1 MADVRLDFYDLDAE
15 ELPDVCMRCG
25 EPSTVRPV
33 KSFRWMP
40 PWARFVP
47 PIVGVWFIKR
57 RRAPIPLC
65 DKHKNHWLI
74 PRLIGY
80 GGAGVLVL
88 LVVALLMT
96 VVADAGNKPS
106 AVPPLISLLI
116 IVLTGVLFVA
126 WLITMIVLAV
136 TRINAVEITDDTITL
151 KNVHSDFT
159 RAYREM
165 TRGGITPEVEEIVR
179 EKWAQSSSRGRPER
193 DEPRRP
199 RRDDSPPDDKYRRG

>member
-65 DKHKNHWLI
+65 DQHKNHWSL
-74 PRLIGY
+74 RYLIGL
-80 GGAGVLVL
+80 GGLGVL
-88 LVVALLMT
+88 LVMLVAGLFALAADEGNNASGPMAIVAVVLL
-96 VVADAGNKPS
+96 
-106 AVPPLISLLI
+106 SLDGL
-116 IVLTGVLFVA
+116 LFIA
-126 WLITMIVLAV
+126 WLITIIVLAV
-136 TRINAVEITDDTITL
+136 TQINAVEITDDTITL

-179 EKWAQSSSRGRPER
+179 EKWSQSSSRGRPER

>member
-65 DKHKNHWLI
+65 DQHKNHWSI
-74 PRLIGY
+74 RYLIGL
-80 GGAGVLVL
+80 GGLGVLLLLLFAGLIALAADTNNQLMDIVAVL
-88 LVVALLMT
+88 LLSLDGLLF
-96 VVADAGNKPS
+96 
-106 AVPPLISLLI
+106 I
-116 IVLTGVLFVA
+116 A
-126 WLITMIVLAV
+126 WLITLIVLGV
-136 TRINAVEITDDTITL
+136 TQINAVEITDDTITL

-165 TRGGITPEVEEIVR
+165 TRADITPEVEEIVR
-179 EKWAQSSSRGRPER
+179 EKWAESSSRRRPE
-193 DEPRRP
+193 
-199 RRDDSPPDDKYRRG
+199 RDDSPPDDKYRRGR

>member
-25 EPSTVRPV
+25 QPSTVRPM
-33 KSFRWMP
+33 KQFSWMP
-40 PWARFVP
+40 YWARVVP
-47 PIVGVWFIKR
+47 PIISVWFVKR

-65 DKHKNHWLI
+65 DQHKNHWLI

-80 GGAGVLVL
+80 GGAGVLLL
-88 LVVALLMT
+88 LVVVGGMVYAIGDGEDPGGPQSIVGLL
-96 VVADAGNKPS
+96 
-106 AVPPLISLLI
+106 LLAFD
-116 IVLTGVLFVA
+116 GFLFIA
-126 WLITMIVLAV
+126 WLITLIVLAV
-136 TRINAVEITDDTITL
+136 TQINAVEITDDTITL

-179 EKWAQSSSRGRPER
+179 EKWDQSSGRRRPER
-193 DEPRRP
+193 DEPRR
-199 RRDDSPPDDKYRRG
+199 DDSPPDGKYRRG

>member
-33 KSFRWMP
+33 KSLRWMP

-65 DKHKNHWLI
+65 DQHKNHWSI
-74 PRLIGY
+74 RYLIGLGGLGVLLLLGVVGGMVY
-80 GGAGVLVL
+80 GIGEGENSGGAQSMIGL
-88 LVVALLMT
+88 LLL
-96 VVADAGNKPS
+96 AFDG
-106 AVPPLISLLI
+106 LLFI
-116 IVLTGVLFVA
+116 A
-126 WLITMIVLAV
+126 WLITLIVLAIIQ
-136 TRINAVEITDDTITL
+136 INAVEITDETITL

-179 EKWAQSSSRGRPER
+179 EKWDQSSGRRRSER

-199 RRDDSPPDDKYRRG
+199 GQDDSPPDDKYRRG

>member
-1 MADVRLDFYDLDAE
+1 MADVRLEFYDLDAE

-25 EPSTVRPV
+25 QPSTVRPM
-33 KSFRWMP
+33 KQFSWMP
-40 PWARFVP
+40 YWARVVP
-47 PIVGVWFIKR
+47 PIISVWFVKR

-65 DKHKNHWLI
+65 DQHKNHWLI

-80 GGAGVLVL
+80 GGAGVLLL
-88 LVVALLMT
+88 LVVVGAMM
-96 VVADAGNKPS
+96 VAVDAGNNPGG
-106 AVPPLISLLI
+106 APPLISLL
-116 IVLTGVLFVA
+116 LMSLAGVLLIA

-165 TRGGITPEVEEIVR
+165 TRGNISPEVEEIVR
-179 EKWAQSSSRGRPER
+179 EKWGKSSGRRAPEN
-193 DEPRRP
+193 
-199 RRDDSPPDDKYRRG
+199 DDDPPDDKYRRG

>member
-25 EPSTVRPV
+25 EPSTVRTV
-33 KSFRWMP
+33 KSFSWMP

-65 DKHKNHWLI
+65 DHHKNHWSI
-74 PRLIGY
+74 RWLIGL
-80 GGAGVLVL
+80 GGLAVVLVL
-88 LVVALLMT
+88 LF
-96 VVADAGNKPS
+96 AG
-106 AVPPLISLLI
+106 L
-116 IVLTGVLFVA
+116 GVLGANDGGEGPMQFIAIGLMSLAGLLFLA
-126 WLITMIVLAV
+126 WLVTMIALGV
-136 TRINAVEITDDTITL
+136 TQINAVEITDDTMTL

-179 EKWAQSSSRGRPER
+179 EKWNQPSGRRNSPR
-193 DEPRRP
+193 DEPRRA
-199 RRDDSPPDDKYRRG
+199 RRNDAPPDDKYRRG

>member
-40 PWARFVP
+40 PWAWFVP
-47 PIVGVWFIKR
+47 PIIGVWFIKR

-65 DKHKNHWLI
+65 DKHKNHWSI
-74 PRLIGY
+74 RWLIGL
-80 GGAGVLVL
+80 GGLALLLGLLFAGAMAMAANEGNNAGGPMGIVGMALVL
-88 LVVALLMT
+88 A
-96 VVADAGNKPS
+96 AA
-106 AVPPLISLLI
+106 
-116 IVLTGVLFVA
+116 VLFVA
-126 WLITMIVLAV
+126 WLITMVVLAV
-136 TRINAVEITDDTITL
+136 TQINAVEITDDTITL

-179 EKWAQSSSRGRPER
+179 EKWDQSNRRQPDR

>member
-15 ELPDVCMRCG
+15 DLPDVCMRCG
-25 EPSTVRPV
+25 QPSTVRPM
-33 KSFRWMP
+33 KQFSWMP
-40 PWARFVP
+40 YWARVVP
-47 PIVGVWFIKR
+47 PIISVWFIKR

-65 DKHKNHWLI
+65 ERHKGHWFI

-80 GGAGVLVL
+80 GGAGLLLMLFVAVCLAVMAEAFNNPNAEPLIGLVL
-88 LVVALLMT
+88 L
-96 VVADAGNKPS
+96 
-106 AVPPLISLLI
+106 I
-116 IVLTGVLFVA
+116 LTGVLFVA
-126 WLITMIVLAV
+126 WLITMIVFAV

-179 EKWAQSSSRGRPER
+179 EKWDQSSGRRRPER
-193 DEPRRP
+193 DEP